1 MRIPVFFNARFVTRP
16 ASGVDR
22 VAAELLREFCEL
34 GQQEHGPIPEVLGLA
49 LPSGGAF
56 HPAGAINAEQ
66 LVGLPMRRGK
76 LPGQL
81 WEQFELPW
89 WNPEAWL
96 ISPCN
101 LGPFVRRRQ
110 LVIIHDAQAL
120 LVPRSYSVAFRALYT
135 AILPLLARRAAI
147 VVTVSEASK
156 RALERTN
163 VAPPN
168 TLHVIPN
175 GADHIHRVKP
185 DPGTLQRYGLA
196 SKGYILAIGSLA
208 PHKNLQFLIDAA
220 AQRPPG
226 SPELIVAGG
235 PQPHVFAKAGIEAKG
250 SCRLLGRVTDG
261 ELKSLY
267 RHAIALAFPS
277 KTEGFGLPPLEAM
290 TLRCPVVASFSGA
303 VGEVC
308 GNAPLYA
315 NSNSLADWRDALRQ
329 VSDDDQLRNTLIRRG
344 VERSASFTW
353 RAAAAQY
360 LSLLGSAQAQLGS
373 PFAANSRRRY

>member
-56 HPAGAINAEQ
+56 HPAGAINAER

-208 PHKNLQFLIDAA
+208 PHKNLKMLIHAA
-220 AQRPPG
+220 ADRLPNA
-226 SPELIVAGG
+226 PELVIAGG
-235 PQPHVFAKAGIEAKG
+235 ADPAVFANADLRPGPG
-250 SCRLLGRVTDG
+250 CRLLGRISDA
-261 ELKSLY
+261 ELKTLY
-267 RHAIALAFPS
+267 AHAIALAFPS
-277 KTEGFGLPPLEAM
+277 LTEGFGLPPLEAM
-290 TLRCPVVASFSGA
+290 ACGCPVVASTADA
-303 VGEVC
+303 VKEVC
-308 GNAPLYA
+308 GDAVIYAPPDDASAWRNAFQAIASSAELRTH
-315 NSNSLADWRDALRQ
+315 LAYTGTQRAAR
-329 VSDDDQLRNTLIRRG
+329 
-344 VERSASFTW
+344 FTW
-353 RAAAAQY
+353 RRTAEQY
-360 LSLLGSAQAQLGS
+360 LSLL
-373 PFAANSRRRY
+373 AAAHNTTIGAP